1 LLIAAK
7 PLLEEPEFEFEL
19 ELRPELLL
27 FLIWNLLFLSL
38 NLSLKNV
45 RHHEKLVLPFWLF
58 LYAQLYS

>member
-27 FLIWNLLFLSL
+27 
-38 NLSLKNV
+38 
-45 RHHEKLVLPFWLF
+45 LPDLEPPLPEFEPE
-58 LYAQLYS
+58 SEERPPP